1 MLDRWL
7 KAAGVE
13 ADGVAGQASQAERV
27 FDASQWSEFDGS
39 AEGLAPRR
47 SSRRHGRSRRLQRL
61 ALFSLAMLFACA
73 TALLVLS
80 ADSGASSAEEQKA
93 AAEASPGTPQKPA
106 WLPVIRP
113 IRLFTLEAPEL
124 IKTAQNYDAVRSTL
138 GDGRED
144 NLSFGS
150 AARGD
155 APFMRVSVYRAGS
168 EAVDPAPFFVDL
180 SRRAASLGLA
190 VAKTTPGEPMRS
202 KFGEMETAE
211 VKLQINEVERN
222 CLAFRHAVT
231 AENLRI
237 AGWYCA
243 PAGGFAGPAGLS
255 CLVDR
260 LTLLS
265 AGEDHLLRDSF
276 AAAERR
282 RPATCGKGPLLSASA
297 ASAPLPQ
304 EIGPARLRGLKPR

>member
-13 ADGVAGQASQAERV
+13 ADGVAREGSQAERI

-47 SSRRHGRSRRLQRL
+47 SHRHIGRSRRLQRL

-73 TALLVLS
+73 TALLLLS
-80 ADSGASSAEEQKA
+80 AESGASSAEEQKA
-93 AAEASPGTPQKPA
+93 ASPGMPQKPA

-113 IRLFTLEAPEL
+113 IRLFALEAPEL
-124 IKTAQNYDAVRSTL
+124 IKTAQNYDAIRSSS

-155 APFMRVSVYRAGS
+155 APFMRVSVYRTGS
-168 EAVDPAPFFVDL
+168 EAVDPVPFFVDL
-180 SRRAASLGLA
+180 SRRAASVGLA
-190 VAKTTPGEPMRS
+190 VAKATPGEPMRS

-211 VKLQINEVERN
+211 VKLQVNEVERN
-222 CLAFRHAVT
+222 CLAFRHAIT

-243 PAGGFAGPAGLS
+243 PAGSFVGRAGLS
-255 CLVDR
+255 CVVDR
-260 LTLLS
+260 LALLS
-265 AGEDHLLRDSF
+265 AGEDHALRDSF
-276 AAAERR
+276 VAAERR
-282 RPATCGKGPLLSASA
+282 RPAACGKGPLLAASA
-297 ASAPLPQ
+297 GSAPLPQ
-304 EIGPARLRGLKPR
+304 EIGPARLRGIKQH